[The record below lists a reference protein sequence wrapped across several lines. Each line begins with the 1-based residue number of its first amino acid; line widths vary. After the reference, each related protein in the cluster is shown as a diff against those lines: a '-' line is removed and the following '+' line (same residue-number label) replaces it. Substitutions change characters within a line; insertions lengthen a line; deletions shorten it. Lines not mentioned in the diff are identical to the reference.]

1 MRFENGRVLGV
12 GAIKLPSLPPDARAS
27 PVIRQR
33 AWSRAPSKRRGPSAE
48 VATGRFFGGRL
59 SLPGKG
65 TISPPKPLMGIEVGG
80 TMANRQ
86 QRGNREQ
93 KKPKKDKS
101 KSAPASPGSIWET
114 VDKAHT
120 NVGSGGKK

>member
-1 MRFENGRVLGV
+1 
-12 GAIKLPSLPPDARAS
+12 
-27 PVIRQR
+27 
-33 AWSRAPSKRRGPSAE
+33 
-48 VATGRFFGGRL
+48 
-59 SLPGKG
+59 
-65 TISPPKPLMGIEVGG
+65 
-80 TMANRQ
+80 MANRQ

-120 NVGSGGKK
+120 NVASGGKK